1 MATGLLSK
9 GIALKANETALTN
22 LLSIPDIGGSVEKVE
37 ITTLA
42 DGSRRYINGIK
53 DYGELAFE
61 FVYDNKLA
69 TDDFRVL
76 TGFEASGESV
86 DFELSFPDG
95 TSFAFSGQ
103 CSVVV
108 AGKGVNEAMTFTLNV
123 SLNSDIAITHPA
135 A

>member
-9 GIALKANETALTN
+9 GIRLKANDTALTN

-53 DYGELAFE
+53 EYGELAFE
-61 FVYDNKLA
+61 FVYDNNTA

-76 TGFEASGESV
+76 STMEAAGTAV
-86 DFELSFPDG
+86 DFELAFPDG
-95 TSFAFSGQ
+95 TKFMFSGQ
-103 CSVVV
+103 VSLVI
-108 AGKGVNEAMTFTLNV
+108 AGKGVNEAMTFTMNV
-123 SLNSDIAITHPA
+123 SLNSDIETVHPL
-135 A
+135 